1 MVREQ
6 FVMGDREAKRGIAL
20 GARTLEMLQGQVPRY
35 LRWLRRLLARKPLG
49 AMGLALVVLW
59 VVSGVLAPLVTPGHE
74 PYAQDYTVALQV
86 PSATNWLGTDQFG
99 RDLYA
104 RIIYGSRLS
113 LLIAFTAVGI
123 GGTVGLM
130 LGIASGYLGGWVDSL
145 LMRVVDVLLAFPGL
159 LLILALVAVLGSG
172 VDKIVIALT
181 VLSTPRT
188 MRIIR
193 GQVLSIKQSLYIE
206 SARAVGAS
214 SSRIMLHHILPNVM
228 ATFLILAT
236 SLLGGFIL
244 TEATLSFL
252 GLGVPPPEPSWGR
265 MLSGGAQAYA
275 QTAPWLVIFPGAAI
289 TSLVLGFNLF
299 GDALRDL
306 WDPRLRGG
314 VAD

>member
-1 MVREQ
+1 
-6 FVMGDREAKRGIAL
+6 MGDRGAKRGIAL
-20 GARTLEMLQGQVPRY
+20 GTRTLAGLQEQATRY
-35 LRWLRRLLARKPLG
+35 SRGLRRLLARKPLG
-49 AMGLALVVLW
+49 AMGLALVAIW
-59 VVSGVLAPLVTPGHE
+59 IVSGVFAPLVTLGHE
-74 PYAQDYTVALQV
+74 PYAQDYTVALRV
-86 PSATNWLGTDQFG
+86 PSVTNWLGTDQFG

-104 RIIYGSRLS
+104 RIIYGSRIS

-123 GGTVGLM
+123 GGTAGLM
-130 LGIASGYLGGWVDSL
+130 SGIVSGYLGGWVDSL

-206 SARAVGAS
+206 SARAEGAS
-214 SSRIMLHHILPNVM
+214 SSRNMLHHILPNVM
-228 ATFLILAT
+228 ATFLVLAT